1 MPKIEILAPV
11 GSEEMLRAAVFS
23 GADAVYLGF
32 AGFNARTGAGNFTA
46 DSLKEA
52 VRFCHVRGVKVHV
65 ALNTTVYGG
74 ELAQLADAVRAV
86 AESGADAVI
95 CQDLAVAQLIG
106 QIAPRLP
113 RHGSTQTAAKGHGGK
128 GKGAPDMK
136 MWGITNT
143 GLVRSENQD
152 AYAAFT
158 VGGYSAAVVCDG
170 MGGTNGGRVASGIAV
185 EQFEKELR
193 AVLQENAGEEQLR
206 QATLYA
212 ISLANDAIRRAAAQN
227 ADYQHMGTTLV
238 CALAKEDLVMV
249 GNIGDSRAYHI
260 NGEGIRQ
267 ISRDH
272 SVVESMVEKG
282 NITPQ
287 EARRHPN
294 RNLITRA
301 LGPDIQ
307 AQADTFAV
315 AWHPGDFILL
325 CTDGLVNTV
334 SDQEM
339 LFEVLHDGDIESCLD
354 HLMQISLR
362 RGAPDNVTV
371 VLLMNT

>member
-1 MPKIEILAPV
+1 
-11 GSEEMLRAAVFS
+11 
-23 GADAVYLGF
+23 
-32 AGFNARTGAGNFTA
+32 
-46 DSLKEA
+46 
-52 VRFCHVRGVKVHV
+52 
-65 ALNTTVYGG
+65 
-74 ELAQLADAVRAV
+74 
-86 AESGADAVI
+86 
-95 CQDLAVAQLIG
+95 
-106 QIAPRLP
+106 
-113 RHGSTQTAAKGHGGK
+113 
-128 GKGAPDMK
+128 MK

-170 MGGTNGGRVASGIAV
+170 MGGTNGGHVASGIAV

-282 NITPQ
+282 DITPQ

-301 LGPDIQ
+301 LGPDTQ

>member
-1 MPKIEILAPV
+1 
-11 GSEEMLRAAVFS
+11 
-23 GADAVYLGF
+23 
-32 AGFNARTGAGNFTA
+32 
-46 DSLKEA
+46 
-52 VRFCHVRGVKVHV
+52 
-65 ALNTTVYGG
+65 
-74 ELAQLADAVRAV
+74 
-86 AESGADAVI
+86 
-95 CQDLAVAQLIG
+95 
-106 QIAPRLP
+106 
-113 RHGSTQTAAKGHGGK
+113 
-128 GKGAPDMK
+128 MK

-158 VGGYSAAVVCDG
+158 VGGYSVAVVCDG

-193 AVLQENAGEEQLR
+193 AVLQEDAGEEQLR

-282 NITPQ
+282 DITQ
-287 EARRHPN
+287 
-294 RNLITRA
+294 IGRA
-301 LGPDIQ
+301 H
-307 AQADTFAV
+307 V
-315 AWHPGDFILL
+315 
-325 CTDGLVNTV
+325 
-334 SDQEM
+334 
-339 LFEVLHDGDIESCLD
+339 
-354 HLMQISLR
+354 
-362 RGAPDNVTV
+362 
-371 VLLMNT
+371 

>member
-1 MPKIEILAPV
+1 MIQFWGITDV
-11 GSEEMLRAAVFS
+11 G
-23 GADAVYLGF
+23 
-32 AGFNARTGAGNFTA
+32 
-46 DSLKEA
+46 
-52 VRFCHVRGVKVHV
+52 
-65 ALNTTVYGG
+65 
-74 ELAQLADAVRAV
+74 AVRA
-86 AESGADAVI
+86 
-95 CQDLAVAQLIG
+95 Q
-106 QIAPRLP
+106 
-113 RHGSTQTAAKGHGGK
+113 
-128 GKGAPDMK
+128 
-136 MWGITNT
+136 
-143 GLVRSENQD
+143 NQD
-152 AYAAFT
+152 AFYTNPIREDLLLAI
-158 VGGYSAAVVCDG
+158 VCDG
-170 MGGTNGGRVASGIAV
+170 MGGAKAGNVASSLAV
-185 EQFEKELR
+185 ATASDYLEDIVPDKLSAHAAGKLCEACRISNR
-193 AVLQENAGEEQLR
+193 AVFKKACREPECRG
-206 QATLYA
+206 
-212 ISLANDAIRRAAAQN
+212 
-227 ADYQHMGTTLV
+227 MGTTMV
-238 CALAKEDLVMV
+238 CAVISGGKADILNV
-249 GNIGDSRAYHI
+249 GDSRAYHI

-282 NITPQ
+282 DITPQ

-371 VLLMNT
+371 VLLMNA

>member
-1 MPKIEILAPV
+1 MRV
-11 GSEEMLRAAVFS
+11 WSVTDR
-23 GADAVYLGF
+23 
-32 AGFNARTGAGNFTA
+32 
-46 DSLKEA
+46 
-52 VRFCHVRGVKVHV
+52 
-65 ALNTTVYGG
+65 
-74 ELAQLADAVRAV
+74 
-86 AESGADAVI
+86 
-95 CQDLAVAQLIG
+95 
-106 QIAPRLP
+106 
-113 RHGSTQTAAKGHGGK
+113 
-128 GKGAPDMK
+128 
-136 MWGITNT
+136 

-152 AYAAFT
+152 ACAVLTPDGYT
-158 VGGYSAAVVCDG
+158 VAVVCDG
-170 MGGTNGGRVASGIAV
+170 MGGTQGGRMASAIAV
-185 EQFEKELR
+185 ETFTRELSR
-193 AVLQENAGEEQLR
+193 SLRPGMSAGQLEQAAGYAVAL
-206 QATLYA
+206 
-212 ISLANDAIRRAAAQN
+212 SNDAVREYGLAHPGFER
-227 ADYQHMGTTLV
+227 MGTTLV
-238 CALAKEDLVMV
+238 SAVVRDDLALVSNV
-249 GNIGDSRAYHI
+249 GDSRAYHI

-282 NITPQ
+282 DITPQ

-301 LGPDIQ
+301 LGPDTQ